1 MINELERLLSN
12 AYLVSDYICFSSIVV
27 MKDGTTFGGVTIK
40 NTIYRDAIYA
50 EQAAIARA
58 VSTGYKYGDF
68 DRIYIM
74 VSTKNINDLKYLNK
88 DVIIEFFEPDREVL
102 LYDLNRNEKIL
113 KVGNLLFNIY

>member
-12 AYLVSDYICFSSIVV
+12 AHAPHDALCFSSVVV
-27 MKDGTTFGGVTIK
+27 MKDGQTFGGVTVK
-40 NTIYRDAIYA
+40 NNIFGDAIYA

-58 VSTGYKYGDF
+58 VAAGYKKKDF
-68 DRIYIM
+68 DKIYIM
-74 VSTKNINDLKYLNK
+74 VGSNNINDLKYLNK
-88 DVIIEFFEPDREVL
+88 DVIIEFMEPSSLVY

>member
-12 AYLVSDYICFSSIVV
+12 AHAPHDALCFSSVVV
-27 MKDGTTFGGVTIK
+27 MKDGQTFGGVPVK
-40 NTIYRDAIYA
+40 NNIFRDAIYA

-58 VSTGYKYGDF
+58 VAAGYKKKDF
-68 DRIYIM
+68 DKIYIM
-74 VSTKNINDLKYLNK
+74 VGSNNINDLKYLNK
-88 DVIIEFFEPDREVL
+88 DVIIEFMEPSSLVY